1 MKKKNI
7 LFLMMSLNVGGT
19 EKHVFDLI
27 SHLNEEKFNPVIC
40 CIYNLGQIGMKL
52 SKNKKGIK
60 IYKDI
65 ARNKW
70 DISCLWKLFNIIKKE
85 NIDILYTIDTPL
97 SQFWG
102 SISAKFGGVTANITR
117 VSMTNPTFHAGRRK
131 LINRIMM
138 PSVDKVIA
146 QAYSQKEYL
155 VNIEKIDAEKI
166 EVIHNGVDLIKFRKS
181 KDELA
186 LKESIGIPEDARVV
200 GMVARLSSE
209 KGYPVFLNTAKIIL
223 NKMPDVHF
231 LIVGDGVEK
240 ENLKKITGRL
250 QIESNIHFLGTVE
263 NVPQVV
269 SIFDVAVMSSDFD
282 TFSNSILEYMAMSKP
297 VVATN
302 VGSFFEV
309 VRQDVNGYL
318 LQPGDPEGLAESV
331 LKLLDDKNLAVQL
344 GKAGRKIVEEEF
356 SIQKMVETYEVLF
369 EGVVKQNARHLIM
382 P

>member
-1 MKKKNI
+1 MKKINI
-7 LFLMMSLNVGGT
+7 LFLMMSLDVGGT
-19 EKHVFDLI
+19 EKHVFDLV
-27 SHLNEEKFNPVIC
+27 SHLNKETFNPVIC
-40 CIYNLGQIGMKL
+40 CLYNLGQIGMKL
-52 SKNKKGIK
+52 SENKKGIK

-65 ARNKW
+65 AKNKW

-85 NIDILYTIDTPL
+85 NIDILYTIDSPL

-102 SISAKFGGVTANITR
+102 SVSAKFGGVTANITR
-117 VSMTNPTFHAGRRK
+117 ISMTNPIFHAKRRK
-131 LINRIMM
+131 LVNRVMM
-138 PSVDKVIA
+138 PSIDKVIS

-166 EVIHNGVDLIKFRKS
+166 EVIYNGVDLAKFRKS

-186 LKESIGIPEDARVV
+186 LKESVGIPEDARVV
-200 GMVARLSSE
+200 GMVARLSLE

-231 LIVGDGVEK
+231 LIVGDGAEK
-240 ENLKKITGRL
+240 ENLKKMTGQL
-250 QIESNIHFLGTVE
+250 QIESNIHFLGTVK

-269 SIFDVAVMSSDFD
+269 SLFDVAVMSSDFD

-331 LKLLDDKNLAVQL
+331 LKLLDDKNLAVRL

-369 EGVVKQNARHLIM
+369 EGVVKQNARH
-382 P
+382 

>member
-40 CIYNLGQIGMKL
+40 CIYNLGQIGMNL

-70 DISCLWKLFNIIKKE
+70 DISCLWKLVNIIKKE
-85 NIDILYTIDTPL
+85 KIDIFYTINFPL

-102 SISAKFGGVTANITR
+102 AISAKFGGVTANVTR
-117 VSMTNPTFHAGRRK
+117 ISRTNPTFHAKRRK
-131 LINRIMM
+131 LVNRVMM
-138 PSVDKVIA
+138 PSIDKVIA
-146 QAYSQKEYL
+146 QAYSQKEFL
-155 VNIEKIDAEKI
+155 VNFENIDAEKI
-166 EVIHNGVDLIKFRKS
+166 EVIYNGVDLSKFRKS

-200 GMVARLSSE
+200 GMVGRLVSD
-209 KGYPVFLNTAKIIL
+209 KGYPVFLNAAKIIL

-231 LIVGDGVEK
+231 LIVGDGAEK
-240 ENLKKITGRL
+240 ENLKKLTGQL
-250 QIESNIHFLGTVE
+250 QIESKIHFLGTVE

-269 SIFDVAVMSSDFD
+269 SLFDVAVMSSDFD

-302 VGSFFEV
+302 VGSISEAV
-309 VRQDVNGYL
+309 QHDVNGYL
-318 LQPGDPEGLAESV
+318 LQRGDIEGLAGSV
-331 LKLLDDKNLAVQL
+331 LKLLDNEDLAVRM
-344 GKAGRKIVEEEF
+344 GNAGRKMVEDKF
-356 SIQKMVETYEVLF
+356 SIRRMVKTYEVLF
-369 EGVVKQNARHLIM
+369 EGVMKQNVLH
-382 P
+382 